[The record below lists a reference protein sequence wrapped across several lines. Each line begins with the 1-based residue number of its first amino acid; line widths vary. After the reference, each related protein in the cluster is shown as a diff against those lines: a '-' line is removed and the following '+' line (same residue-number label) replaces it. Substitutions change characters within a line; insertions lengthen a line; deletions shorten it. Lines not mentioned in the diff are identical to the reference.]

1 MSEKVINLEVL
12 PEDAQREL
20 IDFYEYLVKKYGKR
34 ESFNKKIEFF
44 EFVKNHRVSLPK
56 SYQFNREEVYER

>member
-34 ESFNKKIEFF
+34 ESLELTDIYKKYSVE
-44 EFVKNHRVSLPK
+44 LPEG
-56 SYQFNREEVYER
+56 YRFDRNEAHER